1 MLAPLHVPA
10 ITEDDM
16 LDNERIQPRGTSF
29 LDFSQNSYL
38 TLKAGEASENLMLLV
53 LLASKNELYILCL

>member
-10 ITEDDM
+10 ITDDDM

-38 TLKAGEASENLMLLV
+38 TLKDGKASEHLMPLY
-53 LLASKNELYILCL
+53 LLASPNGLYILCL